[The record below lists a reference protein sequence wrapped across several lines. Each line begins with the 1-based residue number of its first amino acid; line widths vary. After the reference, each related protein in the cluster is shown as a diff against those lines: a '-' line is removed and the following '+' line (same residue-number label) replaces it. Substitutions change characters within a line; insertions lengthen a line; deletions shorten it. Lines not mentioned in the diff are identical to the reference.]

1 MAEAIASTE
10 EIFTNTSVAD
20 LGQLRAYL
28 MAAPKLIPLV
38 LEANLPDEDL
48 FKKFLVGTR
57 FTQDELY
64 TLHSSVLE
72 LERFLQVSEVATR
85 KILHQS
91 EASQSSE
98 HPFILLQMT
107 KKGVDAEKAPTVIA
121 MTEALSE
128 RNLGLM
134 GAILA
139 LMIRAEAEPLYR
151 QVGHVD
157 CFE

>member
-85 KILHQS
+85 EILHRL
-91 EASQSSE
+91 SS
-98 HPFILLQMT
+98 
-107 KKGVDAEKAPTVIA
+107 V
-121 MTEALSE
+121 
-128 RNLGLM
+128 R
-134 GAILA
+134 
-139 LMIRAEAEPLYR
+139 R
-151 QVGHVD
+151 
-157 CFE
+157 

>member
-1 MAEAIASTE
+1 
-10 EIFTNTSVAD
+10 
-20 LGQLRAYL
+20 
-28 MAAPKLIPLV
+28 
-38 LEANLPDEDL
+38 
-48 FKKFLVGTR
+48 
-57 FTQDELY
+57 
-64 TLHSSVLE
+64 
-72 LERFLQVSEVATR
+72 
-85 KILHQS
+85 
-91 EASQSSE
+91 
-98 HPFILLQMT
+98 MT

-121 MTEALSE
+121 MAEALSE

>member
-72 LERFLQVSEVATR
+72 LERFLQVCLFDR
-85 KILHQS
+85 KILLKS
-91 EASQSSE
+91 ERTQSSE
-98 HPFILLQMT
+98 NPSFIQMT

-121 MTEALSE
+121 MAEALSE

>member
-1 MAEAIASTE
+1 MRCLLQLALRFLDPLDLTRGSAIENLDRVQAKVAEAIASTE

-72 LERFLQVSEVATR
+72 LERFLQV
-85 KILHQS
+85 
-91 EASQSSE
+91 
-98 HPFILLQMT
+98 
-107 KKGVDAEKAPTVIA
+107 
-121 MTEALSE
+121 
-128 RNLGLM
+128 
-134 GAILA
+134 
-139 LMIRAEAEPLYR
+139 
-151 QVGHVD
+151 
-157 CFE
+157 C

>member
-1 MAEAIASTE
+1 MHGESLAPDLLQLALRFLDPLDLTSGSAIENIDRVQAKVAEAIASTE

-20 LGQLRAYL
+20 LGQLKAYL

-72 LERFLQVSEVATR
+72 LERFLQVCA
-85 KILHQS
+85 
-91 EASQSSE
+91 
-98 HPFILLQMT
+98 
-107 KKGVDAEKAPTVIA
+107 
-121 MTEALSE
+121 
-128 RNLGLM
+128 
-134 GAILA
+134 
-139 LMIRAEAEPLYR
+139 
-151 QVGHVD
+151 HVD
-157 CFE
+157 NKPELGNWANKKKPRNMYSNSIVNAQRYIG

>member
-1 MAEAIASTE
+1 MNCRRELWPLERSDDPADADGGAAALAPDLLQLALRFLDPLDLTSGSAIENLDRVQAKVAEAIASTE

-72 LERFLQVSEVATR
+72 LERFLQV
-85 KILHQS
+85 
-91 EASQSSE
+91 
-98 HPFILLQMT
+98 
-107 KKGVDAEKAPTVIA
+107 
-121 MTEALSE
+121 
-128 RNLGLM
+128 
-134 GAILA
+134 
-139 LMIRAEAEPLYR
+139 
-151 QVGHVD
+151 
-157 CFE
+157 C

>member
-85 KILHQS
+85 KILHQNLKR
-91 EASQSSE
+91 AN
-98 HPFILLQMT
+98 H
-107 KKGVDAEKAPTVIA
+107 
-121 MTEALSE
+121 LS
-128 RNLGLM
+128 
-134 GAILA
+134 I
-139 LMIRAEAEPLYR
+139 
-151 QVGHVD
+151 HSF
-157 CFE
+157 CFR